1 MFTIVVASGTSQ
13 RFGSDKL
20 QEKIG
25 DETVLDRSVRIAL
38 ENSDGVIVVVDPA
51 TYVNPLVLA
60 IVPGG
65 QTRSQSVKNG
75 LSVVPVEVE
84 MIAVHDGARPGADER
99 IYTQGRELV
108 ANGAKAAIPAIEV
121 VDTIKK
127 VDQNEVILATVPRS
141 DLRAV
146 QTPQIFRADVLR
158 QAHKGDTSDTDDSAL
173 VENLGYEVVVF
184 KGSETN
190 RKVTT
195 KKDLEILENELFGH
209 DSKAAFRIGS
219 GYDIHPFGK
228 DKEKKLVLGGI
239 EIDHE
244 GLEGH
249 SDSDAVAH
257 ALTDALLSAI
267 GAPDLGSL
275 FPASDVNNKDVSS
288 LIFLEKAVA
297 LVTNEG
303 YKLGNANII
312 VNAQEPKLSPHIDEM
327 NTKLSET
334 LAPIITF
341 ESQLSITP
349 KHGEGIGE
357 IGQSKAIAVY
367 ATVLLMH
374 VAN

>member
-1 MFTIVVASGTSQ
+1 
-13 RFGSDKL
+13 
-20 QEKIG
+20 
-25 DETVLDRSVRIAL
+25 
-38 ENSDGVIVVVDPA
+38 
-51 TYVNPLVLA
+51 
-60 IVPGG
+60 
-65 QTRSQSVKNG
+65 
-75 LSVVPVEVE
+75 
-84 MIAVHDGARPGADER
+84 
-99 IYTQGRELV
+99 
-108 ANGAKAAIPAIEV
+108 
-121 VDTIKK
+121 
-127 VDQNEVILATVPRS
+127 
-141 DLRAV
+141 
-146 QTPQIFRADVLR
+146 
-158 QAHKGDTSDTDDSAL
+158 
-173 VENLGYEVVVF
+173 
-184 KGSETN
+184 
-190 RKVTT
+190 
-195 KKDLEILENELFGH
+195 LFGH

-334 LAPIITF
+334 LAP
-341 ESQLSITP
+341 SLL
-349 KHGEGIGE
+349 
-357 IGQSKAIAVY
+357 SKANCQLLRSMVK
-367 ATVLLMH
+367 VLAKSARAKQLLFTRPYCSCM
-374 VAN
+374 